1 MTKVC
6 FYKADGIYTG
16 FELTGHACLSLDTP
30 DVLCAAI
37 SGMTMLVI
45 NTLTDVFGVEADFTS
60 DEKKPLIRLD
70 ILSCTKDKR
79 DAVNGILQGFV
90 LQLQDLSCQ
99 YPDNLCVEVH

>member
-6 FYKADGIYTG
+6 FYKANKSFTG
-16 FELTGHACLSLDTP
+16 FELTGHACLSLDAP

-45 NTLTDVFGVEADFTS
+45 NTLTDVFGAEVDLTS

-70 ILSCTKDKR
+70 VLSCPSNNK
-79 DAVNGILQGFV
+79 DAVNGVLQGFV

>member
-6 FYKADGIYTG
+6 FYKANKSFTG
-16 FELTGHACLSLDTP
+16 FELTGHACLALDTP

-45 NTLTDVFGVEADFTS
+45 NTITEVFGVEADFTS
-60 DEKKPLIRLD
+60 DESKPLIRLD
-70 ILSCTKDKR
+70 ILSCPSDKR
-79 DAVNGILQGFV
+79 DAVNGVLQGFV

>member
-6 FYKADGIYTG
+6 FYKADESYTG
-16 FELTGHACLSLDTP
+16 FELTGHACLTLDAP

-37 SGMTMLVI
+37 SGMTSLVI
-45 NTLTDVFGVEADFTS
+45 NTLTDVFGAKVDFTS
-60 DEKKPLIRLD
+60 NEKKPLIRLD
-70 ILSCTKDKR
+70 ILSCPSKNR
-79 DAVNGILQGFV
+79 DAVDGVLQGFV

>member
-6 FYKADGIYTG
+6 FYKADNRFSG
-16 FELTGHACLSLDTP
+16 FELTGHAGLSLDTP
-30 DVLCAAI
+30 DVLCAAV

-70 ILSCTKDKR
+70 ILSYPDKNR
-79 DAVNGILQGFV
+79 ESIEGVLQGFV